1 MSLIIN
7 KKFYFRIVL
16 FLLFVLCNFNLRAQ
30 NNNDL
35 SVFPSQ
41 QIEIIVFKYLDQSSS
56 GNEVFNKNEEN
67 YPLEPEIP
75 INQNEEDVFIEEG
88 LPKEVSISLIPT
100 ARQILLKINESKSL
114 NMSAIYDRLNRLRVY
129 EPIIWGG
136 WEQRLTNE
144 QDAFPVNLRSIRNT
158 QGEFDGDIKF
168 YESSGGRLRLSVDIE
183 MHEEIEIQANES
195 DGEIHKKQIY
205 RYVISNDKEIRYDE
219 LRYFDHP
226 KFGLI
231 VKIQK
236 KELSELI
243 QKPTQ
248 VNINPESGNIFDV
261 LDEKRN
267 EKYVSSIDRGIVG
280 LSKSGQF
287 ISLTLQRNGDFT
299 TNISDQLKIDE
310 LNEMEI
316 GIDRF
321 FFEINDGQKSS
332 KKELDIQIVGIND
345 APTSENKAF
354 NIESTDTH
362 SYSFSIDDFVFN
374 DVEGSQLDHLLITN
388 ISENF
393 SLFEEYDFASWP
405 VEEGMMIK
413 KKEISNLK
421 AFFDSNNGK
430 TATFIFNVNDGVKI
444 CEEEYTFEFNYDDA
458 NKNSDEEVE
467 EFIFINRSP
476 HSNHL

>member
-35 SVFPSQ
+35 LDFPNQ
-41 QIEIIVFKYLDQSSS
+41 QIEIIVFKYLDQNSS
-56 GNEVFNKNEEN
+56 GNEVFNKIEEN

-75 INQNEEDVFIEEG
+75 NNQIEEDIFIEEE
-88 LPKEVSISLIPT
+88 LLQEVSISLIPT
-100 ARQILLKINESKSL
+100 ARQIALNIIESKSL
-114 NMSAIYDRLNRLRVY
+114 NMSAIYNRLNRLRVY

-158 QGEFDGDIKF
+158 LGKFDGDIKF

-183 MHEEIEIQANES
+183 MYEEIEIQANES
-195 DGEIHKKQIY
+195 DGETNEKQIKKY
-205 RYVISNDKEIRYDE
+205 IISNDKEMRYDE

-236 KELSELI
+236 KESSELI

-287 ISLTLQRNGDFT
+287 ISLTLQRNGDFK

-321 FFEINDGQKSS
+321 FFEINDGKKSS
-332 KKELDIQIVGIND
+332 KKELDIQIIGIND

-354 NIESTDTH
+354 NLELTDTH
-362 SYSFSIDDFVFN
+362 SYSFSIDDFIFN
-374 DVEGSQLDHLLITN
+374 DIEGSQLDHLLITN
-388 ISENF
+388 ISENL

-405 VEEGMMIK
+405 VEEGMIIK

-421 AFFDSNNGK
+421 AFFDPDNEK
-430 TATFIFNVNDGVKI
+430 TASFSFKVNDGGKNS
-444 CEEEYTFEFNYDDA
+444 EEEYIFEFNYDDA

>member
-35 SVFPSQ
+35 LDFPNQ
-41 QIEIIVFKYLDQSSS
+41 QIEIIVFKYLDQNSS
-56 GNEVFNKNEEN
+56 GNEVFNKIEEN

-75 INQNEEDVFIEEG
+75 NNQIEEDIFIEEE
-88 LPKEVSISLIPT
+88 LLQEVSISLIPT
-100 ARQILLKINESKSL
+100 ARQIALNIIESKSL
-114 NMSAIYDRLNRLRVY
+114 NMSAIYNRLNRLRVY

-158 QGEFDGDIKF
+158 LGKFDGDIKF

-183 MHEEIEIQANES
+183 MYEEIEIQANES
-195 DGEIHKKQIY
+195 DGETNEKQIKKY
-205 RYVISNDKEIRYDE
+205 IISNDKEMRYDE

-236 KELSELI
+236 KESSELI

-287 ISLTLQRNGDFT
+287 ISLTLQRNGDFK

-321 FFEINDGQKSS
+321 FFEINDGKKSS
-332 KKELDIQIVGIND
+332 KKELDIQIIGIND

-354 NIESTDTH
+354 NLELTDTH
-362 SYSFSIDDFVFN
+362 SYSFSIDDFIFN

-388 ISENF
+388 ISENL

-405 VEEGMMIK
+405 VEEGMIIK

-421 AFFDSNNGK
+421 AFFDPDNEK
-430 TATFIFNVNDGVKI
+430 TASFSFKVNDGGKNS
-444 CEEEYTFEFNYDDA
+444 EEEYIFEFNYDDA

-467 EFIFINRSP
+467 EL
-476 HSNHL
+476 HLYQQVTPP